1 MGVGK
6 KLKILINN
14 KGLTQREFA
23 EAIEENVTQVNK
35 VLNGDR
41 NPSYELLI
49 KSLSFFN
56 DIDLNWLMRDN
67 YNLNEDIPKVNED
80 GLSLNAEILNDIHKI
95 DAVLL
100 EMKKKVSQK

>member
-1 MGVGK
+1 MRVGK

-41 NPSYELLI
+41 NPSYEMLC

-67 YNLNEDIPKVNED
+67 YSLNENIPKVNEE
-80 GLSLNAEILNDIHKI
+80 GLSLSAEILNDIHKI

-100 EMKKKVSQK
+100 EMKKKVSQ